1 MINEEQMVYL
11 NLPTPDIADNYKK
24 IKSLATQYDM
34 ILDWG
39 RIKQQDNKE
48 LERVIQMIERIYANR

>member
-11 NLPTPDIADNYKK
+11 NVPTPDIADNYKK
-24 IKSLATQYDM
+24 IATQYDM

-48 LERVIQMIERIYANR
+48 LERIIQMIERIYANR